1 MRNVFGN
8 YRPENFRN
16 SGYISH
22 PRRERR
28 SSWTFSPAPRTPFHS
43 TNAVRDALQ
52 RRERAYL
59 KTQSKPSFF
68 KTLLMPYSIDDT
80 IAPTTASGHV
90 PVLLRETLELF
101 GPSRGFKL

>member
-1 MRNVFGN
+1 MRNVFETIA
-8 YRPENFRN
+8 RENFRN

-59 KTQSKPSFF
+59 KTQSKPS
-68 KTLLMPYSIDDT
+68 LLQNCIN
-80 IAPTTASGHV
+80 
-90 PVLLRETLELF
+90 VLLDR
-101 GPSRGFKL
+101 